1 MLGRVHGSD
10 AVSDPFGFNPIW
22 IVVGLAAAGGLIV
35 IGRWV
40 GAVNADRG
48 TFRSSVEALRD
59 EIREIRDVRDDIRK
73 MLQRYP
79 SNTVSSD
86 SPLKLTDVGIKVSE
100 VLGAAKLAADLAAEL
115 RSRAEG
121 KHAYDIQ
128 ELAFRFVRDEYGP
141 DAEIE
146 AKIKQ
151 CAYDNGLNRDEVLD
165 VLAIELRD
173 RLLPDSE
180 P

>member
-1 MLGRVHGSD
+1 MRVHGSD

-22 IVVGLAAAGGLIV
+22 IVVGLAAAGVLIA
-35 IGRWV
+35 IGRWI

-48 TFRSSVEALRD
+48 TFGSSVEAVRD
-59 EIREIRDVRDDIRK
+59 EIREIRDDIRK
-73 MLQRYP
+73 LLQGQP

-86 SPLKLTDVGIKVSE
+86 SPLKLTEVGIKVSE
-100 VLGAAKLAADLAAEL
+100 VLDAAKLADDLAAEL
-115 RSRAEG
+115 RPRAEG

-146 AKIKQ
+146 SKIKQ
-151 CAYDNGLNRDEVLD
+151 CAYDNGLNRNEVLD

-180 P
+180 L